1 MRKCQH
7 LNVNFSWENEE
18 KNKTFSLFFSSE
30 PSSTDSTNDGI
41 IRTQVAAPRV
51 RHYFV
56 FSLFSALCLCPATG
70 KWKSVFKLF
79 LLSCFS
85 LYVQGLIALAYS
97 LKSSAKADVQFHDK
111 ARLYSRR
118 ALIWNLCSV
127 VFAFLSVV
135 MVLIICY
142 YFNEAFNNY
151 NSSFD
156 SMFRQQR
163 RNEINNEIS
172 RMIQSFSNEKWKKL

>member
-1 MRKCQH
+1 MDIPY
-7 LNVNFSWENEE
+7 E
-18 KNKTFSLFFSSE
+18 KMPAFE
-30 PSSTDSTNDGI
+30 QPSSTDSTNDGI

-56 FSLFSALCLCPATG
+56 FSLFSALCLCPAT
-70 KWKSVFKLF
+70 
-79 LLSCFS
+79 
-85 LYVQGLIALAYS
+85 GLIALAYS

-142 YFNEAFNNY
+142 YFNEAVNNY
-151 NSSFD
+151 SSSFD

-163 RNEINNEIS
+163 RNEINSEIS
-172 RMIQSFSNEKWKKL
+172 RMIQSFNNEK